1 MTYQDINMPSNLEKY
16 YAERRANQDR
26 SGLFNPTPM
35 WEQIKEQGLLPPRVD
50 ASVNTGAVY
59 YPNQNSMIVE
69 TMSDRDTAYMENQR
83 NTLAHEYV
91 HAWNENILKPL
102 IAEISTKKDRTPEEE
117 QFLKATKQLAGDIY
131 PKAEPVRPGLEA
143 EAQAARRDLESM
155 AGSLQYVDYLKSLA
169 GGKKIHPLK
178 NKPEERQGYS
188 IGEMTANALI
198 DPEYSVA
205 IDEQGSHRNATIA
218 TDYSIL
224 MDMVDRLPE
233 VTKKAAAQK
242 RLESIKEFP
251 EGSRQKGWMEDS
263 KQDLVNPFFK
273 SWEKDF
279 KNPLLK

>member
-1 MTYQDINMPSNLEKY
+1 MPSNLEKY
-16 YAERRANQDR
+16 YAERRGKQDR
-26 SGLFNPTPM
+26 SGLFNPIPM
-35 WEQIKEQGLLPPRVD
+35 WEQIKEQGLLPQRVD
-50 ASVNTGAVY
+50 ASLNTGAVY

-69 TMSDRDTAYMENQR
+69 SLSGRDTAFMENER

-102 IAEISTKKDRTPEEE
+102 IAEISTKKDKTKEEE

-131 PKAEPVRPGLEA
+131 PEAEPEGSGLEA
-143 EAQAARRDLESM
+143 QAQAARRNLESM
-155 AGSLQYVDYLKSLA
+155 SGSLQYVNYLKSLA
-169 GGKKIHPLK
+169 SGKKIHPLK
-178 NKPEERQGYS
+178 DKPEERQGYS

-205 IDEQGSHRNATIA
+205 IDEQGTHRNASIA

-224 MDMVDRLPE
+224 MDMVSRLPE
-233 VTKKAAAQK
+233 ATKKAAAQK
-242 RLESIKEFP
+242 RLGSIKEFP

-263 KQDLVNPFFK
+263 KQDLINPFFK